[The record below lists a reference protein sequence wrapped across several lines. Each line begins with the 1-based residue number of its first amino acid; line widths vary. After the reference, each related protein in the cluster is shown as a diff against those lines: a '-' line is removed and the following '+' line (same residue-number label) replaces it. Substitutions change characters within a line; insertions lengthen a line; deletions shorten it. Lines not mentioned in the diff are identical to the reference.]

1 MPFSLLFPLD
11 QIKPT
16 EILTR
21 YSEWVYFTL
30 ILVFFISVAGIT
42 LRKHFDKPYVKPL
55 IIAVGL
61 MLTVGVFKFKDS
73 LTTIFGGWGIIG
85 TVLLVMMAATIPYG
99 LCRGFGLSGTKA
111 FFLTYILLYILS
123 WFQFPKIYY
132 TLSDKNLGLINL
144 ALLILFVVAIFKV
157 VKFSKLSPSIA
168 TDLSGTGALE
178 PEIGR
183 EIEIQGKEQRLI
195 KKHAG
200 KLTKLEIRT
209 IGDIAELLA
218 EIHQIIKNH
227 RNNLP
232 KEERKKITGI
242 LNEILKKETIF
253 TKAIQNLRKILQRI
267 GFADASQLREQKVR
281 MAKAEGKERELLKKE
296 IAEEEEKLKIE
307 KSILELEERL
317 NQYMNSFKE
326 LLSQSVEHLRA
337 SPYPFDAEPYL
348 VKARGVLK
356 NIADMLTETKELEK
370 KLINVTKTEKRLLKK
385 EKEAGE

>member
-1 MPFSLLFPLD
+1 
-11 QIKPT
+11 
-16 EILTR
+16 
-21 YSEWVYFTL
+21 
-30 ILVFFISVAGIT
+30 
-42 LRKHFDKPYVKPL
+42 
-55 IIAVGL
+55 

-73 LTTIFGGWGIIG
+73 LATIFGGWGIIG

-144 ALLILFVVAIFKV
+144 ALLILIVVAIFKV

-168 TDLSGTGALE
+168 MDLSGTGALE

-183 EIEIQGKEQRLI
+183 EIEMQGKEQRLI

-200 KLTKLEIRT
+200 KITKLEIRT
-209 IGDIAELLA
+209 IDDIAELLA
-218 EIHQIIKNH
+218 EIHKIIKNH

-232 KEERKKITGI
+232 KEEREKITGI
-242 LNEILKKETIF
+242 LKDILEKEAIF
-253 TKAIQNLRKILQRI
+253 TKGIQNLRKIFQRI
-267 GFADASQLREQKVR
+267 GFADTGQLQEQKER
-281 MAKAEGKERELLKKE
+281 MVKAEGRNRELLKKE

-317 NQYMNSFKE
+317 NQYMNSFNE
-326 LLSQSVEHLRA
+326 LLSQAMEHLRA
-337 SPYPFDAEPYL
+337 SPYPFDSEPYL
-348 VKARGVLK
+348 VRAKGVLK
-356 NIADMLTETKELEK
+356 NIADTLIETKELEK
-370 KLINVTKTEKRLLKK
+370 KLIKFTRMEKELLKK
-385 EKEAGE
+385 EKKTG